1 MFGCIFACVAS
12 FALGFGTHAL
22 HKRIVAKAVAEERS
36 AARTA
41 IRRLRSEVEELRAER
56 DNVQHLSDCADAM
69 RRGKE
74 IGRYSPATQAEKF
87 AKTFA
92 DRSGNTT
99 FVRTDKQSA

>member
-12 FALGFGTHAL
+12 FALGFGTHA
-22 HKRIVAKAVAEERS
+22 
-36 AARTA
+36 
-41 IRRLRSEVEELRAER
+41 LRAER